1 MAEGDGMPTG
11 SSPDQVV
18 PPPRRVGQPRDP
30 FRGVRI
36 GLGAL
41 ALVLI
46 AGTVGYL
53 FFGFSLL
60 DAVFQSVVTVTTV
73 GFNSP
78 HPLDEGS
85 EIFTIVLI
93 LVGVGTALYTF
104 SAVLEV
110 LIDGH
115 IQALIRRRKME
126 RDIDRMRGH
135 VIVCGWGRVGR
146 EVARYLANGETELVV
161 IDRDADR
168 LIGVPYASVCG
179 DVADD
184 DTLLQA
190 GLEQA
195 SALVAALDTD
205 ADNLYVTVAA
215 KSMHPGI
222 QIIARAR
229 NESSES
235 KLVRAGADRV
245 VNPQQLGGDRM
256 ASFVVQPHVV
266 DFIDVVMHDGSLKFR
281 LEELTVSAHSP
292 LVSQTLRSAH
302 LRDRTGA
309 LVLAIR
315 RPDGRFLTNP
325 SPEDLIESG
334 DVLISIGTGEQ
345 LQALDEFANRSDD
358 GQVRHW

>member
-1 MAEGDGMPTG
+1 MDRE
-11 SSPDQVV
+11 
-18 PPPRRVGQPRDP
+18 RNP

-41 ALVLI
+41 ALVLVV
-46 AGTVGYL
+46 GTIGYL
-53 FFGFSLL
+53 LFGFGLL
-60 DAVFQSVVTVTTV
+60 DAVFQTVITITTV

-78 HPLDEGS
+78 HPLDGGS
-85 EIFTIVLI
+85 KVFTIILI

-115 IQALIRRRKME
+115 MRDLIRRRKME
-126 RDIDRMRGH
+126 RNIDLMDKH

-146 EVARYLANGETELVV
+146 EVARFLAGGKTDLVV
-161 IDRDADR
+161 IDRDAER
-168 LIGVPYASVCG
+168 LRGIPYAFVCG
-179 DVADD
+179 DIADD
-184 DTLLQA
+184 ETLLRA
-190 GLEQA
+190 GLNRA
-195 SALVAALDTD
+195 AAVVAALDTD

-215 KSMHPGI
+215 KSMRPNI

-256 ASFVVQPHVV
+256 ASFVTQPHIV
-266 DFIDVVMHDGSLKFR
+266 DFVDVVMHDGSLKFR
-281 LEELTVSAHSP
+281 LQEVTLAADSA
-292 LVSQTLRSAH
+292 LAGKTLRSAH
-302 LRDRTGA
+302 LRDQTGA

-315 RPDGRFLTNP
+315 RPDGRFVTNP
-325 SPEDLIESG
+325 SPEDTIEAE

-345 LQALDEFANRSDD
+345 LEALAAFANRPVD
-358 GQVRHW
+358 VR

>member
-1 MAEGDGMPTG
+1 VDRGHN
-11 SSPDQVV
+11 
-18 PPPRRVGQPRDP
+18 P

-36 GLGAL
+36 GLGVL
-41 ALVLI
+41 ALVLVV
-46 AGTVGYL
+46 GTVGYL
-53 FFGFSLL
+53 FFGFGLL
-60 DAVFQSVVTVTTV
+60 DAVFQTVITITTV

-78 HPLDEGS
+78 HPLDGGS
-85 EIFTIVLI
+85 KIFTIILI

-115 IQALIRRRKME
+115 MQVLIRRRKME
-126 RDIDRMRGH
+126 RDIDRMHGH

-146 EVARYLANGETELVV
+146 EVARFLASGKTNVVV
-161 IDRDADR
+161 IDRDPER
-168 LIGVPYASVCG
+168 LDGIPYAFVCG

-184 DTLLQA
+184 ETLLEA
-190 GLEQA
+190 GLDRA
-195 SALVAALDTD
+195 TALVAALDTD

-215 KSMHPGI
+215 KSMHPDI
-222 QIIARAR
+222 HIIARAR

-256 ASFVVQPHVV
+256 ASFVTQPHVV
-266 DFIDVVMHDGSLKFR
+266 DFVDVVMHDGSLKFR
-281 LEELTVSAHSP
+281 LEELTLAANSA
-292 LVSQTLRSAH
+292 LVGKTLRSAH

-315 RPDGRFLTNP
+315 RPDGRFVTNP
-325 SPEDLIESG
+325 SPEDTIEAA
-334 DVLISIGTGEQ
+334 DVLICIGTAEQ
-345 LQALDEFANRSDD
+345 LEALIVFANRPMDD
-358 GQVRHW
+358 QISE

>member
-1 MAEGDGMPTG
+1 MER
-11 SSPDQVV
+11 S
-18 PPPRRVGQPRDP
+18 RNP

-41 ALVLI
+41 ALVLL

-53 FFGFSLL
+53 LFGFSLL

-78 HPLDEGS
+78 HPLDGAS
-85 EIFTIVLI
+85 KVFTIFLI

-110 LIDGH
+110 LIDGN
-115 IQALIRRRKME
+115 IQDLIRRRKME
-126 RDIDRMRGH
+126 RDIERMDGH

-146 EVARYLANGETELVV
+146 EVAHYLASGNTDLVV
-161 IDRDADR
+161 VDRDPER
-168 LIGVPYASVCG
+168 LSGTPYASVCG

-184 DTLLQA
+184 ATLLEA
-190 GLEQA
+190 GLERA
-195 SALVAALDTD
+195 TALVAALDTD

-215 KSMHPGI
+215 KSMRPGI

-256 ASFVVQPHVV
+256 ASFVTQPHVV

-281 LEELTVSAHSP
+281 LEELTLSADSP
-292 LVSQTLRSAH
+292 LVGKTLRSAH

-315 RPDGRFLTNP
+315 RPDGRFVTNP
-325 SPEDLIESG
+325 SPEDSIEAG
-334 DVLISIGTGEQ
+334 DVLITIGTAEQ
-345 LQALDEFANRSDD
+345 LEALVVFANRSD
-358 GQVRHW
+358 G

>member
-1 MAEGDGMPTG
+1 MER
-11 SSPDQVV
+11 S
-18 PPPRRVGQPRDP
+18 RNP

-41 ALVLI
+41 ALVLL

-53 FFGFSLL
+53 LFGFSLL

-78 HPLDEGS
+78 HPLDGAS
-85 EIFTIVLI
+85 KVFTIFLI

-110 LIDGH
+110 LIDGN
-115 IQALIRRRKME
+115 IQDLIRRRKME
-126 RDIDRMRGH
+126 RDIDRMDGH

-146 EVARYLANGETELVV
+146 EVAHYLASGNTPLVV
-161 IDRDADR
+161 VDRDPER
-168 LIGVPYASVCG
+168 LNGSPYASVCG

-184 DTLLQA
+184 ATLLEA
-190 GLEQA
+190 GLERA
-195 SALVAALDTD
+195 AALVAALDTD

-215 KSMHPGI
+215 KSMRPGI

-256 ASFVVQPHVV
+256 ASFVTQPHVV

-281 LEELTVSAHSP
+281 LEELTLAAGSS
-292 LVSQTLRSAH
+292 LVGKTLRSAH

-315 RPDGRFLTNP
+315 RPDGRFVTNP
-325 SPEDLIESG
+325 SPEDSMESG
-334 DVLISIGTGEQ
+334 DVLISIGTAEQ
-345 LQALDEFANRSDD
+345 LEALAVFANQSVD
-358 GQVRHW
+358 G